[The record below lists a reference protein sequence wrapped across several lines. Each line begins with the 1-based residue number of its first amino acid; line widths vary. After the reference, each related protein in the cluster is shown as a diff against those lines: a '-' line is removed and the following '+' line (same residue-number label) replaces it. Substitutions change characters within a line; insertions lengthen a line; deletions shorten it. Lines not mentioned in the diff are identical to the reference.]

1 VDINSEWGQIFSFR
15 QVVCS
20 VVVTGQIATAT
31 NGFWDAGTGGA
42 CGHFHRRWTARQLF
56 LTDGEP
62 NESPLLLRMATD
74 CSEGRFV

>member
-1 VDINSEWGQIFSFR
+1 VY
-15 QVVCS
+15 S

-31 NGFWDAGTGGA
+31 NGFRDAGTRGA
-42 CGHFHRRWTARQLF
+42 CGHFHYGRTARQLF

-74 CSEGRFV
+74 CCEGRFM